1 MADVLGILVN
11 SDENLDH
18 LINVTR
24 AARAAGKE
32 VIIFLTHRSVLLTQN
47 PKFSELDGLA
57 SMSLC
62 RENLASHGLEG
73 LPSFPGIDHRG
84 VANQS
89 RHADLIFD
97 CDRYLVL

>member
-1 MADVLGILVN
+1 MADVLGILVS

-18 LINVTR
+18 LINTTR
-24 AARAAGKE
+24 SARAAGKE
-32 VIIFLTHRSVLLTQN
+32 VIIFFTHRGVLLTQD
-47 PKFSELDGLA
+47 PRFSELDGLA

-62 RENLASHGLEG
+62 RENLAFHGLED
-73 LPSFPGIDHRG
+73 LPSFPGIDRG
-84 VANQS
+84 GLANQS